1 MTQDRHLCTVHH
13 FIESPVRPCPR
24 RGMEWSHAATTF
36 RLTARTVSS
45 NDPADPAQPRSTM
58 SRIDWVTTFLVAKL
72 NALVVTQ
79 GYYLEDAPVAYP
91 LGKTGRGNRE
101 VDNRF
106 PRSLSERKIPS
117 PIQYN
122 QVIPSDHLADQDH
135 C

>member
-1 MTQDRHLCTVHH
+1 
-13 FIESPVRPCPR
+13 
-24 RGMEWSHAATTF
+24 
-36 RLTARTVSS
+36 
-45 NDPADPAQPRSTM
+45 M